1 MSSRI
6 DLRKESEQYFFQN
19 LLERASSLVCLALI
33 NLIRQV
39 LIDDGL
45 QNGIPN
51 MAY

>member
-6 DLRKESEQYFFQN
+6 DLRKESEQYFFFKKPV
-19 LLERASSLVCLALI
+19 SSLVCLALI

-51 MAY
+51 MVY